1 MKEYIYYFYPEYN
14 LTYSSNHLS
23 QQQHKTHTN
32 NSILHNINL
41 NNLTLNNTIPYEQE
55 NDFVFLLNFFSF
67 TLLIFCFAAL
77 YVITIKCFTKQPNTN
92 TLTSNVILLDKEEE
106 EICSICLIFFKNGDQ
121 ISRLNC
127 GHLFHTNCVNKWI
140 SNKKN
145 CPLCRI
151 NI

>member
-55 NDFVFLLNFFSF
+55 NDIVFLLNFFSF

-121 ISRLNC
+121 ISCLNC